1 MKTWKNFRTRTII
14 CPSICFSLYFFKE
27 KYPVWRLQKLKAEME
42 NKWSLLVCIFCW
54 LNPVLE
60 AGGIYILKTSQME
73 LNDTLQ
79 SVSSKS
85 GRAAFKGL
93 ISVPST
99 LNIHYKDW
107 CWSWS
112 FNTLV
117 TWCEELTHWKRH
129 WCWER
134 LKAGGE
140 GDRQR
145 MRWLDGITD
154 WMDMSLSSF
163 RKLVMDRE
171 AWHAA
176 VHGVVKSRRTELL
189 NWTAKNKVK
198 SLQWLFINLGSLT
211 QYSGIFMISLLSAST
226 VSTPTTCSLLFQ
238 SN

>member
-1 MKTWKNFRTRTII
+1 MKTWKNFRTRTTI

-60 AGGIYILKTSQME
+60 ARGIYILKTSQVE

-99 LNIHYKDW
+99 LNIHWKDG
-107 CWSWS
+107 WSWS
-112 FNTLV
+112 SSTLA
-117 TWCEELTHWKRH
+117 TWRQEPTHWKRH

-134 LKAGGE
+134 LKAK
-140 GDRQR
+140 GDGQHV
-145 MRWLDGITD
+145 MRWLDNTTESTD
-154 WMDMSLSSF
+154 MTLS
-163 RKLVMDRE
+163 KLREIMEDRE

-176 VHGVVKSRRTELL
+176 VLGLTKC
-189 NWTAKNKVK
+189 WTRLSNQTTT
-198 SLQWLFINLGSLT
+198 SGSGDLKI
-211 QYSGIFMISLLSAST
+211 G
-226 VSTPTTCSLLFQ
+226 
-238 SN
+238 